1 MPFCCTTILL
11 LQSSTKV
18 LTDNELK
25 YLSPSNAGRV
35 QDSQIMFL
43 HRTVK
48 VSLAKLFFKSLLKKK
63 KKNCPYQRI
72 CVKMLL
78 RFLRPIPTQNTS
90 GHRFEFIFTQ
100 AFGFLVQGYQIL
112 SGEGKCFHN

>member
-63 KKNCPYQRI
+63 KK
-72 CVKMLL
+72 M
-78 RFLRPIPTQNTS
+78 S
-90 GHRFEFIFTQ
+90 
-100 AFGFLVQGYQIL
+100 L
-112 SGEGKCFHN
+112 SKNLC